1 MICTVST
8 VSLRRTKPTLRW
20 LLALCLAA
28 LLLTGIVATAHI
40 ATAHHLVGQSTY
52 KWDWSRARFSGQ
64 RPLINSSYLRRAPL
78 VYSVVMEYVEG
89 SSLKELIAH
98 EGPLPLDRATIITRQ
113 LGQALDF
120 AHGHGVIHRDIKP
133 ENILL
138 TPADQVKVS
147 DFGIARADQPGAD
160 RHRHRPGLGLLLL
173 ARAG

>member
-78 VYSVVMEYVEG
+78 V
-89 SSLKELIAH
+89 LQ
-98 EGPLPLDRATIITRQ
+98 R
-113 LGQALDF
+113 
-120 AHGHGVIHRDIKP
+120 
-133 ENILL
+133 
-138 TPADQVKVS
+138 
-147 DFGIARADQPGAD
+147 DFGTHCAASWCM
-160 RHRHRPGLGLLLL
+160 HRRRQRERG
-173 ARAG
+173 